1 MGTLFWAVFDKQ
13 KFSDRSDY
21 ELCIIKIGKHYPLKQ
36 LDFGTAGPWSFDQ
49 RVWESTPSS

>member
-36 LDFGTAGPWSFDQ
+36 LDFGTAGPWSFDE